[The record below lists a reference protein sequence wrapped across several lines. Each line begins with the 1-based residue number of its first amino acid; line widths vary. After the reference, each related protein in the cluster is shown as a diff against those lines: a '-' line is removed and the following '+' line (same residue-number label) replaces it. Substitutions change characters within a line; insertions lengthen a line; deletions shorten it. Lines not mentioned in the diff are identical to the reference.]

1 MDRQVARE
9 AKAQAKIEAA
19 KARKAATAAKKAVTI
34 ATKAAKSAKTTRVVI
49 LKVRSTFLGSL
60 GSEDHVDVEEV
71 KSNRGVVPIA
81 TRRGRK
87 INLLVRL
94 RE

>member
-1 MDRQVARE
+1 VDRQVARE

-19 KARKAATAAKKAVTI
+19 KARKAAIVAKKAVTT
-34 ATKAAKSAKTTRVVI
+34 ATKAPKSAKITQVVI
-49 LKVRSTFLGSL
+49 LKVRSTFLASL

-71 KSNRGVVPIA
+71 KSDRGVVSTA
-81 TRRGRK
+81 TRRGRR